1 MPELPEVETIKNAL
15 IKAVDKANITKVSIF
30 NNHFRKIIPDD
41 FARRIEG
48 AQIMAIRR
56 KAKYLLLELSNGL
69 TVIWHLGMSGKVK
82 ISDFPPEN
90 LEKHDHVLIETDKGT
105 IVFNDARRFGMLTYE
120 ETNKLDNCSLFSHIG
135 ADPFDERLDGLYLY
149 NKLQNKKIPIKAA
162 LLDQEI
168 VNGIGNIYASEVLF
182 DAGIRPTRPAGELS
196 RKDCG
201 KLLESVRRILRRAI
215 EAGGSSIHD
224 YRKPDGSLGYF
235 QNMHCVYNK
244 TGQKC
249 PGCTC
254 NVAQTGGIKKIVL
267 AGRSTFYCPVKQK

>member
-105 IVFNDARRFGMLTYE
+105 IVFNDVRRFGMLTYE
-120 ETNKLDNCSLFSHIG
+120 ETDKLDNCSLFSHIG

-168 VNGIGNIYASEVLF
+168 VNGIGNIYASEALF

>member
-168 VNGIGNIYASEVLF
+168 VNGIGNIYASEALF

>member
-120 ETNKLDNCSLFSHIG
+120 ETDKLDDCSLFSHIG

-168 VNGIGNIYASEVLF
+168 VNGIGNIYASEALF

-267 AGRSTFYCPVKQK
+267 AGRSTFYCSVKQK